1 MTKMTYVN
9 AIDFVLDTYGGMDDF
24 NREAYDKLI
33 ALKEQLAKRASAERK
48 PTAKQ
53 NENANV
59 RAEVVA
65 FIKDN
70 MADNGF
76 TCAELIAT
84 CPVLAGKSNQYVSAL
99 MRQAVQAGEVS
110 KGTVKRRT
118 YFAPFG
124 FYAEE
129 KGE

>member
-9 AIDFVLDTYGGMDDF
+9 AIDYVLDTYTID
-24 NREAYDKLI
+24 NAEVREKLD
-33 ALKEQLAKRASAERK
+33 ALKAQLIKRAGAERK

-53 NENANV
+53 NENASI

-65 FIKDN
+65 FINDN

-99 MRQAVQAGEVS
+99 MRQAVQAGEIS

-118 YFAPFG
+118 YFAPYG